1 MSLAVWPSAFIRRA
15 GAACGSPFLSMR
27 WMVAGVGDT
36 TNHAESGT
44 PSER

>member
-1 MSLAVWPSAFIRRA
+1 MSLAVRVSLHPGGS
-15 GAACGSPFLSMR
+15 AACGCPLLSLR

-36 TNHAESGT
+36 TNHAEIGT